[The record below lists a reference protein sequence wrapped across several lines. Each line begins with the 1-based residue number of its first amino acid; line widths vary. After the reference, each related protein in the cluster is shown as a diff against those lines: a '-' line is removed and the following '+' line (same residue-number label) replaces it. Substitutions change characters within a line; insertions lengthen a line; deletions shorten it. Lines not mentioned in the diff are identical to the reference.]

1 LRLPKLAASEGP
13 FYLRWNDQAEAT
25 LYVDG
30 VPYTTVSML
39 RITMRRYPLRQV
51 KFGSSQSFTRQASGI
66 LMLPGLTRWVAV
78 LMERKSFRVTKLLGA
93 CFTIFLVLEDVMR
106 EELRAAFLAREIQF
120 EAIRTKSVLD
130 LISAAQIIFSKIG

>member
-1 LRLPKLAASEGP
+1 MWTACR
-13 FYLRWNDQAEAT
+13 
-25 LYVDG
+25 
-30 VPYTTVSML
+30 TTVSML
-39 RITMRRYPLRQV
+39 RITLRRYLLRLV
-51 KFGSSQSFTRQASGI
+51 KFGSSQSFFRKASGI

-130 LISAAQIIFSKIG
+130 LISAAQIIFCKIG